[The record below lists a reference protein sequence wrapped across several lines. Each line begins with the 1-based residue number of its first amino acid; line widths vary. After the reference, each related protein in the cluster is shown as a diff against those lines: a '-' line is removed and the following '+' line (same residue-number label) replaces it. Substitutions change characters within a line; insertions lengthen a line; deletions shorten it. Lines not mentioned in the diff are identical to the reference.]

1 MARSLFVAQIF
12 AALNI
17 TLSQLTTFIPAYL
30 FQFSVV
36 LFLVSAFLIAI
47 GLYKKRN
54 LPFAQV
60 GSFILI
66 FYLVYRV
73 FQVLHLPGALYF
85 SLSIWP
91 LLAFFIYTLIRYR
104 SYQKYLPFL
113 SIIFIDLAFQ
123 VLGFILFLLKSN

>member
-1 MARSLFVAQIF
+1 MLRYLFVVQIF
-12 AALNI
+12 SALVISLTHLTNI
-17 TLSQLTTFIPAYL
+17 IPAYL

-91 LLAFFIYTLIRYR
+91 LLAFFIYTLIRWR
-104 SYQKYLPFL
+104 SYQKFLLFL

-123 VLGFILFLLKSN
+123 IIGFVLFLF